1 MARRRRV
8 TTEVSL
14 FAFQDVM
21 AAVIGILFFVVLLM
35 ALSITEAPRVQQ
47 TRARAGDVG
56 ELQRRAREV
65 QVEIAR
71 LERRLLELERA
82 KDAKTDER
90 RRSAE
95 LFALST
101 KLTTLHEEI
110 VNAQRARALSEVRLD
125 ELEQQLRTKAAEA
138 QALEE
143 RLTAL
148 KDRARAGPRVSYIL
162 DGGPGTPEPW
172 LVELTHERIRVA
184 TRDGAASVLTFAA
197 PDPELRR
204 RQFMSWIGRQDR
216 KATYAVLL
224 IKPSAVGSA
233 DELASALEEGGF
245 RVGTDLLPD
254 AWQVF
259 E

>member
-1 MARRRRV
+1 MARRRRA

-47 TRARAGDVG
+47 SRARAGDVG
-56 ELQRRAREV
+56 ELQRRMREV
-65 QVEIAR
+65 KAELAR
-71 LERRLLELERA
+71 LERQLLELEQA
-82 KDAKTDER
+82 KDAKADVR

-110 VNAQRARALSEVRLD
+110 ASAQRARAVSEVRLD
-125 ELEQQLRTKAAEA
+125 ELEQQLRVKAAEA
-138 QALEE
+138 HALEE

-148 KDRARAGPRVSYIL
+148 RDRARAGPRVSYIL

-184 TRDGAASVLTFAA
+184 TRDGAASVITFAA
-197 PDPELRR
+197 PDPALRH
-204 RQFMSWIGRQDR
+204 RQFMSWIGNQDR

-224 IKPSAVGSA
+224 IKPSAVAAAG
-233 DELASALEEGGF
+233 ELAKALEECGF
-245 RVGTDLLPD
+245 RVGTDLLP
-254 AWQVF
+254 ASWQVF